1 MKHEEQIIFSD
12 EKSAESAVKAV
23 SVELNNLFEKRS
35 KTTITT
41 NKNVV
46 SLKIDAEDDSSL
58 KASLSSYSRLI
69 ELCKKISK
77 INGGN
82 KDDRVK

>member
-1 MKHEEQIIFSD
+1 MIHEEQIIFPD
-12 EKSAESAVKAV
+12 EHSAESVAKAV

-46 SLKIDAEDDSSL
+46 LLKINAEDDSAL

-69 ELCKKISK
+69 ELCKGISK
-77 INGGN
+77 I
-82 KDDRVK
+82 